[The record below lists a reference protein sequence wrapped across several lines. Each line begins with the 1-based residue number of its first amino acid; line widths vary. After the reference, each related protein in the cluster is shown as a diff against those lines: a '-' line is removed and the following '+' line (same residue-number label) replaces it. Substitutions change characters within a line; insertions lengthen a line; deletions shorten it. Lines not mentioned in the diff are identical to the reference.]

1 MDNWFFVSFLYY
13 LRTKREEIID
23 FIIKEASKEL
33 TQYKKHQYD
42 EKERKT
48 PDVNNKH
55 PGNKKKTH

>member
-1 MDNWFFVSFLYY
+1 MTYY
-13 LRTKREEIID
+13 LNRGTKREEIID

-33 TQYKKHQYD
+33 TQYEEHQYD